1 MHCSLYHTSLITISL
16 TCVKII
22 LKDAYFGTYDENS
35 YTVIWKESM
44 LMLTSIGFP
53 ICPNSQQSFCSV
65 KYCKPIWYLYL
76 NCMVL
81 FIQIVSILDVFLF
94 RIYLIKYTKISSFDK
109 SSICDFLSLT
119 IFLKQKDLNFSY
131 SVSVFKKT
139 ISVLASCII

>member
-44 LMLTSIGFP
+44 LMLTSIGFG

>member
-44 LMLTSIGFP
+44 LMLTSIGFG

-65 KYCKPIWYLYL
+65 KYCKP
-76 NCMVL
+76 
-81 FIQIVSILDVFLF
+81 IQIVSILDVFLF